1 MAVAFTVAA
10 LPFILPAMR
19 KHTLPYVP
27 ATDKQISNVFKLQ
40 EPYGITI
47 TDAIRAIAESVSPD
61 LEVLAVLT

>member
-1 MAVAFTVAA
+1 LKIITTRLHQEM
-10 LPFILPAMR
+10 LE
-19 KHTLPYVP
+19 YEQ
-27 ATDKQISNVFKLQ
+27 QISNVFKLQ

>member
-1 MAVAFTVAA
+1 M
-10 LPFILPAMR
+10 LE
-19 KHTLPYVP
+19 YEQ
-27 ATDKQISNVFKLQ
+27 QISNVFKLQ